1 MCYAI
6 GMSIHADDVAAELI
20 AHIREVSGFSQ
31 TELARRGGLDRS
43 VLSAYEHG
51 RRQPSVAALARI
63 AAAAGMQL
71 DLATARNAAA
81 DEHAGR
87 VLAQVLELAEAL
99 PYRPREELTY
109 PPLIQL
115 GA

>member
-1 MCYAI
+1 M
-6 GMSIHADDVAAELI
+6 HALTDDVAAELI
-20 AHIREVSGFSQ
+20 ARVRKTSGFSQ
-31 TELARRGGLDRS
+31 TELARRSGLDRS

-63 AAAAGMQL
+63 AASAGMEL
-71 DLATARNAAA
+71 DLATASTVAA

-99 PYRPREELTY
+99 PYRSRDELTY

-115 GA
+115 SA